1 MPWEKSF
8 DMAKATE
15 DAMKL
20 FWRKGYVGSSLN
32 DLIEATGVNRG
43 SLYNAFG
50 GKQALF
56 VEALLRYDTSN
67 RKATL
72 AKLAAMGEPLL
83 AIRTLFDGLVQES
96 IQDTEKKGCFLV
108 NTALE
113 LPHHEPEV
121 QEIVRNGMGELENF
135 FREMIEQGQGK
146 GEIPNDIPAAETAKS
161 LVSLFVGIRVMARGA
176 FDEKSLRASADQAL
190 RLVSS

>member
-8 DMAKATE
+8 DMAKATD

-32 DLIEATGVNRG
+32 DLIEATGINRG

-56 VEALLRYDTSN
+56 VEALLRYDTGN

-72 AKLAAMGEPLL
+72 TKLAAMGEPLL

-96 IQDTEKKGCFLV
+96 IQDTERKGCFLV

-121 QEIVRNGMGELENF
+121 QEIVRNGMGELEGF
-135 FREMIEQGQGK
+135 FRDMIEQGQSK
-146 GEIPNDIPAAETAKS
+146 GEIPKEVPAAETAKS

-176 FDEKSLRASADQAL
+176 FDQKSLRASADQAM
-190 RLVSS
+190 RLVSA